1 MIRFKVEGL
10 RELDKAL
17 MTMKQSTAR
26 GVVRRVLLK
35 AAQPIAD
42 DMAER
47 APRDSG
53 YLGDHIDTGVRL
65 SRRQSRISPKRSDV
79 EVFAGASRVVQATL
93 QEFGTSDAPPQPF
106 ARPAWDAGKMQ
117 ALADVKTGLSEEIAK
132 TAARAAKRAL
142 RAKP

>member
-1 MIRFKVEGL
+1 MIKVKVEGL

-17 MTMKQSTAR
+17 MQMKQSTAR

-42 DMAER
+42 DMAQR
-47 APRDSG
+47 APRDTG

-65 SRRQSRISPKRSDV
+65 SRRQSKISPKRSDV
-79 EVFAGASRVVQATL
+79 EVYAGASRVIQATL
-93 QEFGTSDAPPQPF
+93 QEFGTIDAPPQPF

-117 ALADVKTGLSEEIAK
+117 ALADVKTGLATEIEK
-132 TAARAAKRAL
+132 TAARAAKRA
-142 RAKP
+142 KK

>member
-1 MIRFKVEGL
+1 MMRVKVEGL

-42 DMAER
+42 DMAAR
-47 APRDSG
+47 APRDTG

-65 SRRQSRISPKRSDV
+65 SRRQSKISPKRSDV
-79 EVFAGASRVVQATL
+79 EVFAGASRVIQATL

-106 ARPAWDAGKMQ
+106 ARPAWDAGKMK
-117 ALADVKTGLSEEIAK
+117 ALGDIKAGLGEEIAK

-142 RAKP
+142 KK

>member
-65 SRRQSRISPKRSDV
+65 SRRQSKISPKRSDV

-117 ALADVKTGLSEEIAK
+117 ALADVKTGLATEIEK

-142 RAKP
+142 KK